1 MNTTKQR
8 INMDEFDF
16 DKLKY
21 YDESARNPDDS
32 IGGCLGVAFGFV
44 LSLIICI
51 ILNCMA

>member
-1 MNTTKQR
+1 
-8 INMDEFDF
+8 MDEFDF

-21 YDESARNPDDS
+21 YDESARNQEDS

-51 ILNCMA
+51 ILNYMT